1 LDLALSW
8 QICKTKT
15 FSNHIRCPVTNPSP
29 DKLSFRARFI
39 DNAGPGTGIVFM
51 LLGMVMFSLNDTM
64 GKMLVATYSIGQVLL
79 IRSSMALIILSPFL
93 WRQGFKSLV
102 QVEQPRLQAFRVG
115 LSTFEVFCFYYAVTY
130 FPLADVM
137 TWWLACPI
145 YIAALSPFILG
156 EHVGWRR
163 WTAIII
169 GFIGVVIALDPSG
182 TTTMSWAIV
191 VSIIG
196 PMAFALF
203 IMTGRSLRATPDIT
217 LVFWQIVGAWIAG
230 VIIAPFDWVS
240 PTWPDL
246 WLSGQLG
253 IVAMLAHILVNR
265 ALKLADANTV
275 APLQYTLL
283 FWAIV
288 FGYVFFGDIP
298 KWPMMIGA
306 ALIIAAGIFIVW
318 RERALKRQTVAPV
331 APTDI

>member
-1 LDLALSW
+1 M
-8 QICKTKT
+8 TKIT
-15 FSNHIRCPVTNPSP
+15 TNHLRCLVTKSSSE
-29 DKLSFRARFI
+29 KITFRARFI
-39 DNAGPGTGIVFM
+39 DNAGPGTGIVLM

-79 IRSSMALIILSPFL
+79 IRSCMALIILSPFL
-93 WRQGFKSLV
+93 WKQGFRTLV

-169 GFIGVVIALDPSG
+169 GFIGVVIALNPSG
-182 TTTMSWAIV
+182 TTTMSWAII

-230 VIIAPFDWVS
+230 LIIAPFDWVS
-240 PTWPDL
+240 PTPADL
-246 WLSGQLG
+246 WLLGQLG

-283 FWAIV
+283 FWAVV
-288 FGYVFFGDIP
+288 FGYVFFGDVP
-298 KWPMMIGA
+298 KWPMIIGA

-318 RERALKRQTVAPV
+318 REHILKKQTATPV

>member
-1 LDLALSW
+1 M
-8 QICKTKT
+8 TKPIPNN
-15 FSNHIRCPVTNPSP
+15 S
-29 DKLSFRARFI
+29 SFRSRYI
-39 DNAGPGTGIVFM
+39 DNAGPGTGIILM

-64 GKMLVATYSIGQVLL
+64 GKMLVTTYSIGQVLL

-93 WRQGFKSLV
+93 WKQGFKTLV
-102 QVEQPRLQAFRVG
+102 AIEQPRLQAFRVG

-137 TWWLACPI
+137 TWWLASPI

-169 GFIGVVIALDPSG
+169 GFIGVIIALNPSG
-182 TTTMSWAIV
+182 THTLSWAIV

-196 PMAFALF
+196 PMAFAIF
-203 IMTGRSLRATPDIT
+203 IMTGRSLRATPDVT

-230 VIIAPFDWVS
+230 LVIAPFDWVN
-240 PTWPDL
+240 PTPADL
-246 WLSGQLG
+246 WLLGQLG

-283 FWAIV
+283 FWAVV
-288 FGYVFFGDIP
+288 FGYLFFGDIP
-298 KWPMMIGA
+298 KWPMIIGA
-306 ALIIAAGIFIVW
+306 ALIIAAGIFIVL
-318 RERALKRQTVAPV
+318 REQALKRQTVV
-331 APTDI
+331 PTDV